1 MIKLYK
7 YLSTKSFKTSS
18 SSLILALRVSASLC
32 TSLFCTVILGAECAL
47 VEGCAKFTFRA
58 VSFLLDLV
66 CWSFLSLME
75 SLSVLLW

>member
-1 MIKLYK
+1 MQNFVKFVDLG
-7 YLSTKSFKTSS
+7 S
-18 SSLILALRVSASLC
+18 ALRVSTSLC
-32 TSLFCTVILGAECAL
+32 TLLFCTFLILGTECVL

-66 CWSFLSLME
+66 CWSFLSLIE